1 MTEQQSP
8 NDSPPEQEPASSP
21 RPAQSTSSSGLEPNI
36 AGALSY
42 LLTWLTGL
50 IFLLIEKEDKFVRFH
65 AVQAIGLGVAWI
77 VAWIVLSV
85 VAAILPGILGT
96 LVWIL
101 GWLAVG
107 LGGLV
112 IWLFMMFKAYQG
124 QMVKLPIIGD
134 IAEKESNKL
143 QK

>member
-21 RPAQSTSSSGLEPNI
+21 PPAQASSSGLEPNV

-42 LLTWLTGL
+42 LFTFVTG
-50 IFLLIEKEDKFVRFH
+50 IVFLLIEKEDKFVRFH
-65 AVQAIGLGVAWI
+65 AVQAIGLGVAWFAAWII
-77 VAWIVLSV
+77 VAIVGIVLG
-85 VAAILPGILGT
+85 GI
-96 LVWIL
+96 IS
-101 GWLAVG
+101 G
-107 LGGLV
+107 LLWFLIMLTGFV

>member
-21 RPAQSTSSSGLEPNI
+21 PPAKASSSGLEPNI

-42 LLTWLTGL
+42 LFTWLTGL

-65 AVQAIGLGVAWI
+65 AVQAIGLGIAWI
-77 VAWIVLSV
+77 VAWILLTVIS
-85 VAAILPGILGT
+85 AILPGILGT
-96 LVWIL
+96 LVGIL

-112 IWLFMMFKAYQG
+112 VWLFMMFKAYQG

-134 IAEKESNKL
+134 IAEKEANKL

>member
-21 RPAQSTSSSGLEPNI
+21 PPAKASSSGLEPNI

-42 LLTWLTGL
+42 VLTWLTGL

-65 AVQAIGLGVAWI
+65 AVQAIGLGVVWIAALI
-77 VAWIVLSV
+77 VASIIGAVS
-85 VAAILPGILGT
+85 GT
-96 LVWIL
+96 
-101 GWLAVG
+101 
-107 LGGLV
+107 LGGLLGLLVWLTGIV

-134 IAEKESNKL
+134 IAEKEANKL